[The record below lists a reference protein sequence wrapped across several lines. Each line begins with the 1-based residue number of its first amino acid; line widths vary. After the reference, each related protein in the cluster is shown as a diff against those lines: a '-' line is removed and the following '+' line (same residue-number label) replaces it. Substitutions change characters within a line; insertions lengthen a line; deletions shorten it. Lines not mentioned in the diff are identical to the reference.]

1 LGKAAKRKSVTRT
14 GFLMAGFVLMYWFQD
29 STINALGM
37 GSDTAITYLS
47 VLVILLGFLGNI
59 LKSTFEFQKRRHHQN
74 LKGSSVN

>member
-1 LGKAAKRKSVTRT
+1 
-14 GFLMAGFVLMYWFQD
+14 
-29 STINALGM
+29 M